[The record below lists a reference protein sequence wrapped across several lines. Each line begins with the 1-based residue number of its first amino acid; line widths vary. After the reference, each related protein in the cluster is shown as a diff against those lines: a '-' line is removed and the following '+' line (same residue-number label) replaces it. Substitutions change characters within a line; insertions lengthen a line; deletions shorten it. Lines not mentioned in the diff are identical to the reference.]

1 MSGFVKICPLAEIG
15 EDQPMAVEV
24 DDTPVVLVKTNGE
37 VFAMNDICSHAE
49 VSLSEGEVYNNTL
62 ECWLHGSCFDLRTGK
77 PTNPPATQAV
87 PTYRVKIET
96 GEDGAEQVYVNL
108 AESSEYG
115 ES

>member
-1 MSGFVKICPLAEIG
+1 MSFVKVCALAEIG
-15 EDQPMAVEV
+15 EDRPMPVQIDE
-24 DDTPVVLVKTNGE
+24 TPVVLVRSAGT
-37 VFAMNDICSHAE
+37 VYAMNDICSHAE

-87 PTYRVKIET
+87 ATYRVKIEDD
-96 GEDGAEQVYVNL
+96 EVYVSL